1 MRKHSIADLTQEVS
15 AERVE
20 FIKGLVSRISEALGD
35 IQDICNEELEPKPQ
49 PSSFGQFE
57 GIGLYIYVKLNEEP
71 MRAKYPAF
79 T

>member
-35 IQDICNEELEPKPQ
+35 I
-49 PSSFGQFE
+49 
-57 GIGLYIYVKLNEEP
+57 
-71 MRAKYPAF
+71 
-79 T
+79 